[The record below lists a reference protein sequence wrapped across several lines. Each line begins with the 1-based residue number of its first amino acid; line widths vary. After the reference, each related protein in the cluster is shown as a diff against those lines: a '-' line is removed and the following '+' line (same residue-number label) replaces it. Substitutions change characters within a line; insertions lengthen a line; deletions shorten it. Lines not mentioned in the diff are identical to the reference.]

1 MAARRAS
8 ARRRAANAQLN
19 VVWGNNATVTNVHLV
34 RKIRTAKR
42 KGGRLVVIDPLRTK
56 IAEQADLHLAI
67 KPGTDVL
74 LGFALAVELERLGA
88 HDRAFIAEHVHGYD
102 EYMALARP
110 GRRTSRRKP
119 AAIRRRRYPA
129 ACELDG
135 GGRSA
140 GRGARK
146 RA

>member
-1 MAARRAS
+1 MAHAPGIGPEAC
-8 ARRRAANAQLN
+8 ANAQLN

-34 RKIRTAKR
+34 RQIRLAKR
-42 KGGRLVVIDPLRTK
+42 KGGRLAVIDPLRTK

-74 LGFALAVELERLGA
+74 LGFALAVELERFGA

-102 EYMALARP
+102 EYMTLARP
-110 GRRTSRRKP
+110 WSADV
-119 AAIRRRRYPA
+119 AARCLRDTARRYSA
-129 ACELDG
+129 ACSLDG

-140 GRGARK
+140 GHGTWK